1 MQILYA
7 NMEEGVTDRVPVGIG
22 RDDNEPTLAPA
33 LSTVIESLNVV
44 LSFVE
49 CSSDDCSGGDCEMLH
64 VIIRLES
71 MGGIDARSLF

>member
-22 RDDNEPTLAPA
+22 RDDNEPTRALA
-33 LSTVIESLNVV
+33 LLTVIEYLNVV

-49 CSSDDCSGGDCEMLH
+49 CSGGDCEMLH
-64 VIIRLES
+64 MIIRLEI
-71 MGGIDARSLF
+71 MGGIDARSVF